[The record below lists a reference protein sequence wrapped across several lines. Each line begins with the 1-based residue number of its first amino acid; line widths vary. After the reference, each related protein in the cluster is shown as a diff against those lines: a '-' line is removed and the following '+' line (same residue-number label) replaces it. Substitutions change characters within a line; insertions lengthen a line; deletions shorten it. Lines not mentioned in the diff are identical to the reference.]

1 MSEAPKTHVHHIP
14 AVSGIDSIDV
24 FITWYKDQAFQI
36 TIRCWDHA
44 WTAYRSSC
52 GHDRLEGYFTNIWF
66 EQGHKEHLVNLFIRT
81 IQISKREK
89 KWLTK
94 IIGRMCEYFKEI
106 EVTV

>member
-24 FITWYKDQAFQI
+24 FITWYRDQAFQI

-66 EQGHKEHLVNLFIRT
+66 EHGYKEHLVNLFIRT
-81 IQISKREK
+81 TQSSKREK
-89 KWLTK
+89 EWLTQ
-94 IIGRMCEYFKEI
+94 IVGRMCEYFKEI
-106 EVTV
+106 EVAA